1 MHPHFKVADIP
12 ARVPARGPTAALS
25 PMPEPFL
32 YVRLY
37 DRLMATIAHVTG
49 WVTWE
54 PAPRPLQHATSL
66 HRVKQLQKFRFTDL
80 VVAGG
85 EGGGE
90 EEAHGGGG
98 EEDSDHTPV
107 KVDNVNPNF
116 NKLASTRFLD
126 APKPALSTRFTK

>member
-80 VVAGG
+80 VVSGAGG
-85 EGGGE
+85 EGEGE
-90 EEAHGGGG
+90 EGHGV
-98 EEDSDHTPV
+98 EDSDFSSPV

-116 NKLASTRFLD
+116 NKLASSRFQD
-126 APKPALSTRFTK
+126 APKPALSTRFTLQ